1 MRENRGEREGKMGMK
16 SGDRSDIVAPQQA
29 RAIGK

>member
-1 MRENRGEREGKMGMK
+1 VKIEEKREGKMGMK

-29 RAIGK
+29 RANGK